1 MPRTRRHSKREP
13 RSGAA
18 SSRPSPHSSSLPVAV
33 SPDSRPTCWALPPHS
48 PASPSSMS
56 RGSPFMAQPGL
67 YDLNGTVVAVVG
79 GGSGI
84 GEAVALG
91 AAEHGA
97 TVTVLDANKAAAQ
110 TVASRLGGDGAAVE
124 LDIRN
129 HQAVNEAL
137 TAIARDRGRLDVVIC
152 TPSINVRKP
161 ILQYSD
167 EEFDRV
173 VAVNLKGSFNV
184 LQAAGRIMTA
194 ARRGSIVIF
203 SSIRSQVVE
212 PGQSVY
218 AMTKAGIVQLVR
230 TAAVEYGA
238 HGVRVNAVA
247 PGVVETPLT
256 EQIQANADWYNAY
269 ANKSVLK
276 RWAKAEEMVGPT
288 LFLASDA
295 ASYVTGTTLFADGG
309 WTAADGRF
317 TPPGM

>member
-1 MPRTRRHSKREP
+1 
-13 RSGAA
+13 
-18 SSRPSPHSSSLPVAV
+18 
-33 SPDSRPTCWALPPHS
+33 
-48 PASPSSMS
+48 MS
-56 RGSPFMAQPGL
+56 DHGL
-67 YDLNGTVVAVVG
+67 FSLNGKTAAIIG
-79 GGSGI
+79 AGSGI

-91 AAEHGA
+91 AARQGA
-97 TVTVLDANKAAAQ
+97 AVACLDSHDAAAQ
-110 TVASRLGGDGAAVE
+110 SVAAKIGGGTIAATV
-124 LDIRN
+124 DIRDA
-129 HQAVNEAL
+129 QGVADAFD
-137 TAIARDRGRLDVVIC
+137 AIVRARGRLDIVVC

-161 ILQYSD
+161 ILQYSA

-173 VAVNLKGSFNV
+173 VAVNLKGSFHV

-194 ARRGSIVIF
+194 QKGGGSIIIF

-230 TAAVEYGA
+230 AGAAEFGPA
-238 HGVRVNAVA
+238 GVRVNAVA

-256 EQIQANADWYNAY
+256 APIKANAGWYEAY
-269 ANKSVLK
+269 ANKSVFK
-276 RWAKAEEMVGPT
+276 RWARAEEMVGPT

-295 ASYVTGTTLFADGG
+295 ASYVTGTVLFADGG